1 MGIITIVLNIL
12 YNANVIILLYSH
24 NILIVFCMGLFHF
37 KSHKKHFQLDTEHSV
52 RIKILKPQG
61 VSYSDIS

>member
-24 NILIVFCMGLFHF
+24 NILIDFLY
-37 KSHKKHFQLDTEHSV
+37 E
-52 RIKILKPQG
+52 I
-61 VSYSDIS
+61 ISF